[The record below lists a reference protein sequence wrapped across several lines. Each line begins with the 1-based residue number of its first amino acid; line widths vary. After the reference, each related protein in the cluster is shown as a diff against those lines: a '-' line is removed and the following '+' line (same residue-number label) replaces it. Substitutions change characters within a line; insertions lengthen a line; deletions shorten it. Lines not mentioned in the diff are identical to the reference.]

1 MSGVFFIALRRLRM
15 PLVVMIC
22 IMAVATAGLTLLP
35 GVDADGR
42 PVFLTPFQAFYF
54 VSYTATTIGFGE
66 IPFAF
71 TDRQRLWVT
80 IIIYSSV
87 VGWAL
92 LVGRLLALV
101 QDKGFRR
108 AIVSARFGRAV
119 RFLREPFYI
128 VCGIGETGLMVVRS
142 LDARGQR
149 FVILDQDEQRIEEL
163 DLEELTADPP
173 ALAADARSP
182 ETLIAA
188 GLLKPECRGV
198 LALCNDDQVNLAI
211 AITVRLLRPGLRA
224 ICRSQSPETT
234 AAMETVGTYEV
245 INPFR
250 EFGERLVLAMK
261 APDTHRLM
269 TWMTGPPGADL
280 TPRIPAP
287 PGHWVVCGYGRFGSE
302 VTAAIKAGGFEVT
315 IVDPDM
321 EGAEGLPGVPGYGT
335 DRDVLARADIAHA
348 AGIVAG
354 TDIDTANLT
363 IAIAAREMCSGLF
376 VIARQN
382 LISNRLLFDALGANM
397 TMVQSQ
403 VIADECL
410 AVLRTPLLADFLR
423 IARSQ
428 PDTWAATVVERLR
441 RSLGEHSPEFWSVTL
456 SNEHAPGLIDVM
468 SRFGVRAKLSDLRRQ
483 LTDRSL
489 ATKSVALLL
498 RRGADTV
505 VLPDENCELQTD
517 DSLLFAGTVQAER
530 DLSHLMRNANVAEYV
545 VTGHEVL
552 GGAVWRW
559 FRSAPVV
566 QAKLNA
572 P

>member
-22 IMAVATAGLTLLP
+22 IMAIATAGLTLIP
-35 GVDADGR
+35 GVDAEGR
-42 PVFLTPFQAFYF
+42 PVFLSPFQAFYF

-71 TDRQRLWVT
+71 TDRQRLWATVT
-80 IIIYSSV
+80 IYSSV

-128 VCGIGETGLMVVRS
+128 VCGIGETGLMVLRS

-163 DLEELTADPP
+163 DLEELAADPP

-198 LALCNDDQVNLAI
+198 LALCNDDQVNLAV

-224 ICRSQSPETT
+224 ICRSQLPETT

-250 EFGERLVLAMK
+250 EFGERLVLAMN

-269 TWMTGPPGADL
+269 AWMTGPPGADL

-287 PGHWVVCGYGRFGSE
+287 PGHWIVCGYGRFGSE
-302 VTAAIKAGGFEVT
+302 VTAALKAGGFEVT
-315 IVDPDM
+315 VVDPDM
-321 EGAEGLPGVPGYGT
+321 EGAEGLPGILGYGT
-335 DRDVLARADIAHA
+335 DRDVLRHADIANA
-348 AGIVAG
+348 SGIVAG

-363 IAIAAREMCSGLF
+363 IAIAAREMRPDLF
-376 VIARQN
+376 IIARQN
-382 LISNRLLFDALGANM
+382 LVSNRRLFDALGANI

-403 VIADECL
+403 IIADECL

-428 PDTWAATVVERLR
+428 SDAWAATVVERLR
-441 RSLGEHSPEFWSVTL
+441 SSLGEHSPEFWGVSLT
-456 SNEHAPGLIDVM
+456 SEHAPGLTDVM
-468 SRFGVRAKLSDLRRQ
+468 SRFRVRVRLSDLRRQ
-483 LTDRSL
+483 LTDRDI
-489 ATKSVALLL
+489 ANKSVALLL
-498 RRGADTV
+498 RRGSDTI
-505 VLPDENCELQTD
+505 VLPDDNCELQMGD
-517 DSLLFAGTVQAER
+517 ALLFAGTVQAER
-530 DLSHLMRNANVAEYV
+530 DLLHLMRNANVAEYA
-545 VTGHEVL
+545 VTGNEVL

-559 FRSAPVV
+559 FRGAP
-566 QAKLNA
+566 AA
-572 P
+572 PATDPR